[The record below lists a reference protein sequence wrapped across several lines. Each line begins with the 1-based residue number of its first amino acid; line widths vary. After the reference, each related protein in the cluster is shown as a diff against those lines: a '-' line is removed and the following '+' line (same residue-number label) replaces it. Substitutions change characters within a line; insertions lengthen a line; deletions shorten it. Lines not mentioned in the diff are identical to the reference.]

1 MANKI
6 KLLIFS
12 FLLSVSYAQVL
23 EVGDTIP
30 SGLGAPVCANVD
42 PLYMPNDSL
51 YLDYYQ
57 GWRVTWIMFFTSW
70 CPFCQDEAP
79 LTQEVYEALQDSGL
93 IVIGAGA
100 DWGQPDSCSEWV
112 ENYGITYPMLDGT
125 DYEGTSWEDFGVSA
139 IPHNVIIGAD
149 GVVKYSVAGYNEN
162 SVLEAV
168 MNALEECGDACG
180 CSDILGD
187 LDGTYN
193 SEGDP
198 LINIMDLIK
207 LADMVSLGSNLN
219 PCFITKADFSDDGIV
234 NIIDIFAFAAMLS
247 EGQFDN

>member
-1 MANKI
+1 MTNKI

-12 FLLSVSYAQVL
+12 FLISLPNAQVL

-30 SGLGAPVCANVD
+30 NDLGGPVCGNID
-42 PLYMPNDSL
+42 PSFMTNDSL

-57 GWRVTWIMFFTSW
+57 GWQVIWVMLFTSW
-70 CPFCQDEAP
+70 CPYCQDEAP

-93 IVIGAGA
+93 IIIGAGW
-100 DWGQPDSCSEWV
+100 DWGQPDSCSEWL
-112 ENYGITYPMLDGT
+112 ENYGITYPMLDGSNAM
-125 DYEGTSWEDFGVSA
+125 GTSWEDFGITS

-149 GVVKYSVAGYNEN
+149 GVIKYTAAGYNPDQIQD
-162 SVLEAV
+162 AIFD
-168 MNALEECGDACG
+168 ALSECGGACI
-180 CSDILGD
+180 CSYILGD

-198 LINIMDLIK
+198 IINIMDLIK
-207 LADMVSLGSNLN
+207 LADMISIGSEFNS
-219 PCFITKADFSDDGIV
+219 CDITKADFSNDGLV
-234 NIIDIFAFAAMLS
+234 DIIDIFAFATMLS

>member
-1 MANKI
+1 MNNKI

-12 FLLSVSYAQVL
+12 FLISVSYAQVL

-30 SGLGAPVCANVD
+30 SGLGAPVCANID

-112 ENYGITYPMLDGT
+112 ESYGITYPMLDGT
-125 DYEGTSWEDFGVSA
+125 DYAGTSWEDFGVSA

-168 MNALEECGDACG
+168 MNALQECGDACG

-234 NIIDIFAFAAMLS
+234 NIIDIFAFASMLS
-247 EGQFDN
+247 LGEFNN